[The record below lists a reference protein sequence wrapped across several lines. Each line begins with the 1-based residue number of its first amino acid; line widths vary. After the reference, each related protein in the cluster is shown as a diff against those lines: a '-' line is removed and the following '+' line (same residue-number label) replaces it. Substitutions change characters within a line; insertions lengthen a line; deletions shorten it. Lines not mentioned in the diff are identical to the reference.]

1 VGRLKP
7 SLHRALAVG
16 VLGVLGLLAVWLLHG
31 GRLYVVETSS
41 MGTRAPVGSLVAV
54 SPSSV
59 SQVRVGDVVTVR
71 PSGRDAVWTHQV
83 GAVNADGTISTRGQ
97 LSGPDPWR
105 IGNAQLVGKARV
117 FPRLGWLVKAAPLF
131 IVGALITAVA
141 VRRARRQLRL
151 PLAII
156 GTTAALALAVVVYQP
171 FQGADQ
177 LQLTAQDGGAV
188 GSWVNT
194 GLLPLRL
201 TPLSGAQAQVIA
213 SGELAHFRFAHAAP
227 GGRYGVRLSP
237 QVPWQLWVL
246 MVGGCLLPAMV
257 ETARRHS
264 FDRTS
269 TNGRR
274 LATWG

>member
-1 VGRLKP
+1 
-7 SLHRALAVG
+7 LAVLG
-16 VLGVLGLLAVWLLHG
+16 VLGVLGLLGVWLLHG

-54 SPSSV
+54 SPSSI

-71 PSGRDAVWTHQV
+71 PTGRDAVWTHEV
-83 GAVNADGTISTRGQ
+83 RAVEADGTISTRGQ

-105 IGNAQLVGKARV
+105 IDDAQLVGRARV
-117 FPRLGWLVKAAPLF
+117 FPRLGWLVKAAPLL

-156 GTTAALALAVVVYQP
+156 GATAALALAL
-171 FQGADQ
+171 QGADQ
-177 LQLTAQDGGAV
+177 LQLTAQGEGAI

-201 TPLSGAQAQVIA
+201 TPLSGAPPQVIA
-213 SGELAHFRFAHAAP
+213 SGEMAHFRFTHAAP

-237 QVPWQLWVL
+237 QVPWQMWFL
-246 MVGGCLLPAMV
+246 MLGGCLLPAIV
-257 ETARRHS
+257 QTGRRRS

-269 TNGRR
+269 TNRR
-274 LATWG
+274 VWQRRVDDASTAPTQLSNSD